1 MSLIDNKSNKS
12 NISKIYFGIEN
23 INNKKVRRASM
34 EESIRNNKV
43 NLHGIYR
50 IDERILSGIKRA
62 SKKKRDIIKLKDK
75 YMNLVIERRKLIK
88 KKETIQDINQINFI
102 ENKILKI
109 TNDIEEIKNQIKIF
123 SNK

>member
-50 IDERILSGIKRA
+50 IDERMLSGIKRA